1 MARVVC
7 RRGGAH
13 LRLNRSGCP
22 IPSRTTPCSF
32 GTFDA
37 VVAAPGLVVGP
48 EPVAVVPKCAR
59 PVAGCRRAAVL
70 AAAAPP
76 HCGRLYAHLRGVG
89 RLVSWGQCHAHGLP
103 VRRQH
108 KVCTG
113 RGGEGR
119 RSRRSRLGGA
129 AAAAAVAGEWTPPTR
144 RLRRRG
150 GGGDRID
157 QQQRQPC
164 SRQAPAAAHYSVL
177 DPIPAGAVGQIT
189 RCGRRRRAPI
199 HHARRPRARAPHRI
213 AI

>member
-119 RSRRSRLGGA
+119 RSRRTQSLDPGQAELALQNSPATDSDRSQPAVSSHA
-129 AAAAAVAGEWTPPTR
+129 AGFRSSYSQSQV
-144 RLRRRG
+144 RLRVDRCMHATAFG
-150 GGGDRID
+150 G
-157 QQQRQPC
+157 
-164 SRQAPAAAHYSVL
+164 
-177 DPIPAGAVGQIT
+177 
-189 RCGRRRRAPI
+189 
-199 HHARRPRARAPHRI
+199 
-213 AI
+213 